1 MKKIISWVIRSIP
14 RKYLQLISPLA
25 LKILSLFYFGNKV
38 QCPVCNSKFSRFVPY
53 GRGESARENALCPHC
68 QALERHRLIWLY
80 LKEKTNFFEAELKV
94 LHIAPESCFIHRF
107 ENMKNLDYITADIES
122 PLAKIKMDIHEI
134 PFQENTFDVAF
145 CNHVMEHVENDIK
158 AMSEIHRVLKPQGW
172 AIIQVPFMKEGLTT
186 TYEDASI
193 LTEAERFKAFGQED
207 HLRMYG
213 TDYGRRLEKGG
224 FDVQEDDFVK
234 QITHEKVLRYALPQN
249 EIIYV
254 CKKS

>member
-134 PFQENTFDVAF
+134 PFQEDTFDVAF

-172 AIIQVPFMKEGLTT
+172 AIIQVPFMKEGLAT

-234 QITHEKVLRYALPQN
+234 QITPEKVLRYALPQN